1 MTFRHHV
8 LPNGLEIVAEV
19 RPQAYSCAL
28 AFFVRAGARDEAPEV
43 SGVSHFLE
51 HMVFKG
57 SHRRSAEQVNR
68 ELDELSVGS
77 NAFTSEEQTVY
88 FATTL
93 PEDQRSLV
101 ELLADML
108 RPALRPDDFETEK
121 QVILEEI
128 AKYDDQP
135 PYGAHEKCLAAFF
148 GEHPLGQSILGTTAS
163 IRALSR
169 QQMLDYFEQRY
180 SPGNIVLA
188 AAGRVDFEGLVEEAT
203 EYCGQWTGRAAQR
216 HHPPVQP
223 RTGFQVLHKPQA
235 VQEYVVQLAPGP
247 SARDDDRYPARLLA
261 AIVGDD
267 VGSRMFWELV
277 DTGRAETA
285 TLGTQEFEDAGAFC
299 TWMACLPEL
308 AADNLQRIRQIVEQ
322 VQSEGVT
329 EEELTRAK
337 NKVCAH
343 LVLHAERSANR
354 LFAVGSSWLIRRDYR
369 TVREAVQRYQA
380 VTLKDLQRVLT
391 RFDLTQGATVAVG
404 PLETLAPP
412 W

>member
-188 AAGRVDFEGLVEEAT
+188 AAGRVDFEGLVEEAA
-203 EYCGQWTGRAAQR
+203 EYCGQWTGRAALR

>member
-1 MTFRHHV
+1 MTFCHHV
-8 LPNGLEIVAEV
+8 LENGLEIVAEL
-19 RPQAYSCAL
+19 RPQAYSCAI
-28 AFFVRAGARDEAPEV
+28 AFFVRAGARDETPEV

-57 SHRRSAEQVNR
+57 STRRSAEQVNR

-93 PEDQRSLV
+93 PEDQGALV

-148 GEHPLGQSILGTTAS
+148 GEHPLGHSILGTTAS
-163 IRALSR
+163 ISALSR

-180 SPGNIVLA
+180 SPSNIVLA
-188 AAGRVDFEGLVEEAT
+188 AAGRVDFEELVKQAAK
-203 EYCGQWTGRAAQR
+203 YCGPWPRREAPRRYPQARPRA
-216 HHPPVQP
+216 
-223 RTGFQVLHKPQA
+223 GFQVLHKPQA

-267 VGSRMFWELV
+267 MGSRMFWELV

-299 TWMACLPEL
+299 TWMACLPDL
-308 AADNLQRIRQIVEQ
+308 AADNLKRIREILQQ
-322 VQSEGVT
+322 VRSEGVT
-329 EEELTRAK
+329 EEELARAK
-337 NKVCAH
+337 SKVCAH

-369 TVREAVQRYQA
+369 TVREAVQRYQT
-380 VTLKDLQRVLT
+380 VTLEDIQRVLA
-391 RFDLTQGATVAVG
+391 RFDLVHAATVAVG
-404 PLETLAPP
+404 PLATLDAP

>member
-203 EYCGQWTGRAAQR
+203 EYCGQWTGRAALR

>member
-1 MTFRHHV
+1 MTFCHQV
-8 LPNGLEIVAEV
+8 LENGLEIVAEV
-19 RPQAYSCAL
+19 RPQAYSCAV

-57 SHRRSAEQVNR
+57 SSRRSAEQVNR

-93 PEDQRSLV
+93 PEDQRALV

-148 GEHPLGQSILGTTAS
+148 GEHPLGHSILGSAES
-163 IRALSR
+163 IGGLTR
-169 QQMLDYFEQRY
+169 QQMVDYFEQRY
-180 SPGNIVLA
+180 SPSNIVLA
-188 AAGRVDFEGLVEEAT
+188 AAGRVDFEGLVEQAT
-203 EYCGQWTGRAAQR
+203 AYCGPWPGREASRRYPQAKPQA
-216 HHPPVQP
+216 
-223 RTGFQVLHKPQA
+223 GFQVLHKPQA

-267 VGSRMFWELV
+267 VGSRLFWELV

-285 TLGTQEFEDAGAFC
+285 TLSTQEFEDAGAFC
-299 TWMACLPEL
+299 TWMACLPDL
-308 AADNLQRIRQIVEQ
+308 AADNLRRIREILEQ
-322 VQSEGVT
+322 VRSEGVT
-329 EEELTRAK
+329 EEELRRAQ

-354 LFAVGSSWLIRRDYR
+354 LFAVGSSWLIRCDYR
-369 TVREAVQRYQA
+369 TIRETVQRYQA
-380 VTLKDLQRVLT
+380 VTLDDIERVLA
-391 RFDLTQGATVAVG
+391 RFDLTQAATVAVG
-404 PLETLAPP
+404 PLAELSPP